1 MQAGQ
6 APARRGRITRSQWS
20 ALVARS
26 EHERARSGMTAHAF
40 SAREG
45 ISVASLYRW
54 RALVAGTTGE
64 QARSAAPMPMSMPMS
79 APTPNNAHA
88 PSAQAG
94 FIGLG
99 GLLGGDA
106 PLTLRLELGAGIVL
120 QLSRG

>member
-1 MQAGQ
+1 MQTGQ
-6 APARRGRITRSQWS
+6 PRRRRITRSQR
-20 ALVARS
+20 ATLVQRF

-54 RALVAGTTGE
+54 RALVAGTSGAQPMRPASPSPTP
-64 QARSAAPMPMSMPMS
+64 APTAGNANALS
-79 APTPNNAHA
+79 APAE
-88 PSAQAG
+88 
-94 FIGLG
+94 FIDLG
-99 GLLGGDA
+99 GLLGQGA